1 VVAGT
6 LAASSETNVT
16 IRLPEGEIRRIER
29 SQIREMPPPVSG
41 MPPMEAILSRRELRD
56 TVAYLSSLKSKQ
68 KR

>member
-1 VVAGT
+1 
-6 LAASSETNVT
+6 
-16 IRLPEGEIRRIER
+16 
-29 SQIREMPPPVSG
+29 